1 MAEGCGMERGKRK
14 ARRRKVE
21 NGKCKDMQGWN
32 SAAIAYADWRE
43 LKSLSYCRE
52 GLKQF
57 FAFCIVLCVSRFF
70 IDVGFYN
77 EGPCIIAMRHVGRS

>member
-1 MAEGCGMERGKRK
+1 MEEGKRK

-52 GLKQF
+52 SLKRF
-57 FAFCIVLCVSRFF
+57 FVFGVVLYISRFF
-70 IDVGFYN
+70 IDVGLYN
-77 EGPCIIAMRHVGRS
+77 DGLCIIAMRHVGRS